1 MTSSRIAFARA
12 ALLAFAIA
20 RAAHAAEPVE
30 ALPVSWSTVASV
42 AGRIFDAGPGAAMQ
56 LRIDAVSEAAALAPG
71 RLTALHFELGQDAGV
86 ADSPSVL
93 GETTASV
100 GLGWSLH
107 NPALLRDARR
117 RRGDALGAET
127 RLSRFEFIARVEEAF
142 LAWWAAAAV
151 ATHLAEH
158 RDEVAETLKP
168 LEAAAEK
175 HLLTRLDLLD
185 LRAELSRLASEVSL
199 AEQARADA
207 HAGLEEA
214 LGAPVSPVLDEG
226 RTLEREPAENPWDQ
240 VVGRV
245 ADHPA
250 LDVSAVQAEAALA
263 EAVLADDDAPWSIA
277 AFVTTR
283 HDGTGPTWLGA
294 VLQLSLPLSRPRAA
308 EVVALRAE
316 SRAIAADAATAVR
329 RAKASWVAAGR
340 RYAALRLHRQGLTQ
354 GRLAVLRER
363 QDALDR
369 AWDARQ
375 VPFERVVRARQ
386 ELHEAVHELYL
397 VTAALLAEESR
408 ANALLARLVTAPMES
423 R

>member
-1 MTSSRIAFARA
+1 MTSSRIVLAT
-12 ALLAFAIA
+12 LLTYVVT
-20 RAAHAAEPVE
+20 RPAHATEPAEV
-30 ALPVSWSTVASV
+30 LPVSWATVASV
-42 AGRIFDAGPGAAMQ
+42 AGRIFDAGPGASMA
-56 LRIDAVSEAAALAPG
+56 LRIDAAEEAAALAPG
-71 RLTALHFELGQDAGV
+71 RLTALHLELGQDAGV
-86 ADSPSVL
+86 ANSPSVL

-117 RRGDALGAET
+117 RHGDALGAET

-168 LEAAAEK
+168 LEAAAAK
-175 HLLTRLDLLD
+175 NLLPRLDLLD
-185 LRAELSRLASEVSL
+185 LRAALARLASEVSL

-214 LGAPVSPVLDEG
+214 LGAPVSPALDEG
-226 RTLEREPAENPWDQ
+226 RTLDQEPTENPWDE
-240 VVGRV
+240 VVGRI
-245 ADHPA
+245 AAHPA
-250 LDVSAVQAEAALA
+250 LAVSAVRAEAAVA

-316 SRAIAADAATAVR
+316 SRAIATDAVTAVR
-329 RAKASWVAAGR
+329 RASAVWMASAR
-340 RYAALRLHRQGLTQ
+340 RYAALRQHRQELTQ

-369 AWDARQ
+369 AWVARQ

-408 ANALLARLVTAPMES
+408 ANALLTRLAAPMES